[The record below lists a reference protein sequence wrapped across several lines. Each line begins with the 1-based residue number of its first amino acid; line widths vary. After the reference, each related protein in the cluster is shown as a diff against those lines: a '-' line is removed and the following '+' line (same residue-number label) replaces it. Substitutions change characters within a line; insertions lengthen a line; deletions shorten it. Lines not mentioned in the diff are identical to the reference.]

1 MDKTQIIIFA
11 VAIVFLAFR
20 IYQKYIKK
28 GKNNS
33 GSSTEKTAD
42 SSFTAS
48 TKDDDYEPYS
58 KR

>member
-11 VAIVFLAFR
+11 VAMIFLAFR

-28 GKNNS
+28 DKNNS
-33 GSSTEKTAD
+33 GSNKKTSAG
-42 SSFTAS
+42 SSFS
-48 TKDDDYEPYS
+48 SSSRDDDYEPYS